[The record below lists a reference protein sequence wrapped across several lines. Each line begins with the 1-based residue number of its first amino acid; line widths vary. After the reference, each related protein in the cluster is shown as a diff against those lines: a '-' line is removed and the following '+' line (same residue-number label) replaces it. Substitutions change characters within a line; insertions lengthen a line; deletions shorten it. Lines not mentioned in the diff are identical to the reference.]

1 MHGGGLV
8 LGSAAMAD
16 GHCGETARE
25 TGVTIVSVDHRFA
38 PRHPFPAAID
48 DCYTAWQ
55 LLDGAR
61 AWLGAHLE
69 R

>member
-1 MHGGGLV
+1 MD
-8 LGSAAMAD
+8 D
-16 GHCGETARE
+16 GDCGETARE